1 MPKWG
6 SEQFNIKIPQES
18 IGRCKNYRICGTTEA
33 ILKQKD
39 EVLGNG
45 YCMQCYDQRVDTK
58 HARQAGIKSPCSSC
72 GDWFDI
78 RGHERHENACVIKT

>member
-1 MPKWG
+1 
-6 SEQFNIKIPQES
+6 
-18 IGRCKNYRICGTTEA
+18 
-33 ILKQKD
+33 
-39 EVLGNG
+39 
-45 YCMQCYDQRVDTK
+45 MQCYDQRVDTK